1 MCTLKMSV
9 QWAIFIYMITAI
21 GIPFFG
27 IITIYHCI
35 VRTTRRGD
43 RIAIGLPNSIRD
55 LHVLR
60 NILTLIGILGTA
72 GLPSMILVIW
82 NAVSAHGAPVSLYLF
97 CSLTISF
104 CTNIQISFI
113 FFMSKN
119 VRTVLWNYIQ
129 RVGH

>member
-1 MCTLKMSV
+1 MCSLKMSV
-9 QWAIFIYMITAI
+9 QWAVFIYMGTAI

-27 IITIYHCI
+27 IITIYHYI
-35 VRTTRRGD
+35 VRSTRRVNT
-43 RIAIGLPNSIRD
+43 IVAAVLNSARD

-60 NILTLIGILGTA
+60 NILTLVGILGTA

-82 NAVSAHGAPVSLYLF
+82 NAVSADGAPVPLYLF
-97 CSLTISF
+97 CALVISF

-119 VRTVLWNYIQ
+119 ARTVLWNYVQ
-129 RVGH
+129 RFFH